1 MRSHDLRDYGKRFM
15 MRLDN
20 PTWEKLEEFS
30 KRFDKS
36 AAEIIR
42 QLVAQ
47 ATIEDFPETWPRASG
62 GARRAYPR
70 HNASTRRRHP

>member
-1 MRSHDLRDYGKRFM
+1 MRSHDSRYYGKRYM
-15 MRLDN
+15 MRLD
-20 PTWEKLEEFS
+20 PQTWEKLEGLS
-30 KRFDKS
+30 MQFDKS
-36 AAEIIR
+36 IAEVIR

-47 ATIEDFPETWPRASG
+47 AKLEDFPQTWPKASG

>member
-1 MRSHDLRDYGKRFM
+1 MANASM
-15 MRLDN
+15 MRLD
-20 PTWEKLEEFS
+20 PQAWEKLERFS
-30 KRFDKS
+30 EHFDKS

-42 QLVAQ
+42 QLVSQ
-47 ATIEDFPETWPRASG
+47 ATIEDFPPTWPKASG